1 MKSLKIL
8 FLYFLFI
15 IFSLKIVYAYTEPN
29 DSNDIE
35 KLLIKSLYEIADGNL
50 NNAGNQSIEK
60 LNDLKEEA
68 RQRIKSHLKTG
79 FSSVN
84 STIRTTLPDDLQ
96 KIIYIDTSNSRLFIQ
111 GKIMKG
117 IKKLLSG
124 SIH

>member
-50 NNAGNQSIEK
+50 NNALLTIDTIIEK
-60 LNDLKEEA
+60 SQISNWLTLSKVIFIKLMLKELM
-68 RQRIKSHLKTG
+68 HLEG
-79 FSSVN
+79 QVIN
-84 STIRTTLPDDLQ
+84 R
-96 KIIYIDTSNSRLFIQ
+96 
-111 GKIMKG
+111 
-117 IKKLLSG
+117 
-124 SIH
+124 